1 MATGLEQDLLDRLR
15 AGDED
20 AFARLVERYHRQLI
34 RIASAFV
41 ANGETAEEVAQETW
55 LALLTGIDRFEAR
68 SSLRT
73 WLFQI
78 CVNRARSIGEREH
91 RTVPVALIEPALD
104 AEQVTPSGA
113 WTSPAARGSDAS
125 ARASSDAELVA
136 VIRMSIRDLPA
147 MQRSVVTMRDV
158 DGLTGKQVCQELS
171 ISEAN
176 QRVLLH
182 RGRSSIRHSVAAIL
196 PTQRRLDHSS
206 RDVAS
211 RRAGGRLATTR
222 G

>member
-15 AGDED
+15 AGDDD

-34 RIASAFV
+34 RIASSFV

-78 CVNRARSIGEREH
+78 CVNRARSIGERER
-91 RTVPVALIEPALD
+91 RTVPVALIEPVLD
-104 AEQVTPSGA
+104 AEQVTPSGV
-113 WTSPAARGSDAS
+113 WTSPDAHGPDTS
-125 ARASSDAELVA
+125 AGASTDAELVA

-158 DGLTGKQVCQELS
+158 DGLSGKQVCQALS
-171 ISEAN
+171 ISAAN

-182 RGRSSIRHSVAAIL
+182 RGRSSIRHSAAAM
-196 PTQRRLDHSS
+196 TGFRST
-206 RDVAS
+206 A
-211 RRAGGRLATTR
+211 
-222 G
+222 